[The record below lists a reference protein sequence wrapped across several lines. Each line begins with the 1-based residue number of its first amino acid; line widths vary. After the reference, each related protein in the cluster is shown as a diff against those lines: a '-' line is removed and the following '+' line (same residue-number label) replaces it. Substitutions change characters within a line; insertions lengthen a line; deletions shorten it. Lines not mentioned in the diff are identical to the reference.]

1 MLSLHSAGSVPVP
14 DRLPGGSTAIG
25 LQQQS
30 PGFPHNHTVET
41 PSSILFV
48 PACPLRRDADTSA
61 GFGLEV
67 RRLASGEYGC
77 LAFTSLALL
86 VEVLGEFQPW
96 VGLPE
101 GVVEQELVR
110 TGVTALFIDSGLPPE
125 AWRWQQ
131 DSIEE
136 QLA

>member
-1 MLSLHSAGSVPVP
+1 M
-14 DRLPGGSTAIG
+14 
-25 LQQQS
+25 
-30 PGFPHNHTVET
+30 
-41 PSSILFV
+41 
-48 PACPLRRDADTSA
+48 
-61 GFGLEV
+61 
-67 RRLASGEYGC
+67 ASGEYGC